1 MGQPAPLLAA
11 RAQKLRPPERTR
23 PGTVERMGPRITLS
37 GGLLRKGLRL
47 THIRTEHSTTRPI
60 YTVSPRS
67 PNNER
72 TNDGWRTSWIPSKNV
87 HVDRYAAMRDGVMK
101 TYEWTPRNARNTLLI
116 LGLIPFGLLYI
127 GVVDSNKWDLAG
139 KRKDES
145 LYKYPSS
152 DS

>member
-1 MGQPAPLLAA
+1 
-11 RAQKLRPPERTR
+11 LRPPERTR

-72 TNDGWRTSWIPSKNV
+72 TNDGWRTSWIPGFKKKRARRPVCGDARRGDEDVRMDAPECAQHAPHLGAHPIWIAV
-87 HVDRYAAMRDGVMK
+87 HRR
-101 TYEWTPRNARNTLLI
+101 RR
-116 LGLIPFGLLYI
+116 FQ
-127 GVVDSNKWDLAG
+127 
-139 KRKDES
+139 
-145 LYKYPSS
+145 
-152 DS
+152 

>member
-23 PGTVERMGPRITLS
+23 PGAVERMGPRITLS

-60 YTVSPRS
+60 YT
-67 PNNER
+67 
-72 TNDGWRTSWIPSKNV
+72 KNV